1 MAKREG
7 EGLLNIIGSLSGTAW
22 KLLVNYPTEDI
33 EKSGAFEKILTI
45 LDKVFE
51 NDKTVQLPS
60 DFDKCFTGLHPR
72 RGQSLLEYTTEH
84 DHLYNKLSDHNV
96 ALPGK
101 VQGWHLLRRAGLTK
115 EQGQLVTAQA
125 PSMERNEVQEA
136 IFFILGQDH
145 KTVAGGGQH
154 PHHRGFRGKG
164 RAYAAYYEGDDFDPD
179 MDEFPDDNGWE
190 ER

>member
-7 EGLLNIIGSLSGTAW
+7 AGLLNIIGSLSGTAW

-33 EKSGAFEKILTI
+33 EKSGAFEKILKI
-45 LDKVFE
+45 LDKAFE

-60 DFDKCFTGLHPR
+60 DFTHVVASPSWSTPLSMTISTIS
-72 RGQSLLEYTTEH
+72 SLTT
-84 DHLYNKLSDHNV
+84 
-96 ALPGK
+96 LPEK

-125 PSMERNEVQEA
+125 PSMERNQVQEA
-136 IFFILGQDH
+136 IFLILGQDH

-164 RAYAAYYEGDDFDPD
+164 RAYAAYYEGADFDPD
-179 MDEFPDDNGWE
+179 MDEWPDDDGWE